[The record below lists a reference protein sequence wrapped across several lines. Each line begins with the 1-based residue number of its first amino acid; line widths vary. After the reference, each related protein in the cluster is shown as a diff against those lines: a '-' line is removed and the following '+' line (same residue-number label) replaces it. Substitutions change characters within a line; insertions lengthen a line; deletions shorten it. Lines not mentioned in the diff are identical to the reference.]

1 LVHHD
6 YFVIDQPNPVIGRF
20 AVWASDPGDRECFS
34 FLLEGTIQPI
44 HPMLHLTFVWSAMI
58 RFHDRDYQ
66 GSVAYRADFR
76 PVSAYR

>member
-1 LVHHD
+1 
-6 YFVIDQPNPVIGRF
+6 VIGRF
-20 AVWASDPGDRECFS
+20 AVRPSDPGDRESFS
-34 FLLEGTIQPI
+34 FSLEGAIQPI
-44 HPMLHLTFVWSAMI
+44 HPMLHLAFAWSTMI